1 MRCLKAMRDNILLLF
16 IKIII
21 KNKQE
26 AIFLNAVSF
35 NIKLGLLVKK
45 NQPRLTV
52 SINWLLI

>member
-52 SINWLLI
+52 SIN